1 MSVTEQIVHL
11 CAIGLVALAIT
22 LVMAPAAYH
31 RQTTPQQVSD
41 RFIRLSSR
49 FLLWGMFPLAIGIS
63 LDFYLIARLIL
74 QQTLLSAALASLLLS
89 AFLVL
94 WLVLPRSRK

>member
-1 MSVTEQIVHL
+1 
-11 CAIGLVALAIT
+11 
-22 LVMAPAAYH
+22 
-31 RQTTPQQVSD
+31 VSD
-41 RFIRLSSR
+41 RLIRLSSR

-89 AFLVL
+89 AFLLL